1 MRAGLSMR
9 IGRTH
14 FEATVWATVAIIAWA
29 TSAHFNVA
37 NIIADFTRSHETW
50 QLDEFFTIA
59 AFLGVAAF
67 VSSFV
72 QSKRHLKVRRAAER
86 EALAAA
92 RRDTMTGLPNRTM
105 FLELA
110 GTALGEAWNCGSK
123 CSVLFIDL
131 DGFKPVND
139 TLGHAAGDALLIAVG
154 KRLQQCAPRNALV
167 ARLGGDEFAILLPKS
182 NGDGAGAPLTAK
194 LILAALQH
202 PFDLGGDEI
211 SINASI
217 GIATG
222 PDNGRRA
229 EDLTNAAD
237 AAMYEAKRAGRGTI
251 RVFKAEASPVERGF
265 RSEPAEAAAP
275 LALVR

>member
-1 MRAGLSMR
+1 MT

-29 TSAHFNVA
+29 ASARFNVA
-37 NIIADFTRSHETW
+37 NIIADFTRRHEAW
-50 QLDEFFTIA
+50 QLDELFTIA
-59 AFLGVAAF
+59 ALLGAAAF

-86 EALAAA
+86 EALAAV
-92 RRDTMTGLPNRTM
+92 RRDPMTGLPNRMM

-110 GTALGEAWNCGSK
+110 GVALGEAWTCGSK

-154 KRLQQCAPRNALV
+154 KRLQQCAPRTALV
-167 ARLGGDEFAILLPKS
+167 ARLGGDEFAILLPRS
-182 NGDGAGAPLTAK
+182 DQAGDDAILTAK

-202 PFDLGGDEI
+202 PFEIGGDDI
-211 SINASI
+211 AINASI

-237 AAMYEAKRAGRGTI
+237 LAMYEAKRAGRGTI
-251 RVFKAEASPVERGF
+251 QVFKAETSPIEREF
-265 RSEPAEAAAP
+265 RRETAELKSPLVLAP
-275 LALVR
+275 R